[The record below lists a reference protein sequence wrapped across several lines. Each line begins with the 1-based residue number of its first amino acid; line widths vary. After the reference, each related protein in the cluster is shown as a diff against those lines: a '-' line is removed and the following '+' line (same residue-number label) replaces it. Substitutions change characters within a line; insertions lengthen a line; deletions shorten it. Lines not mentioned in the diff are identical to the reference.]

1 MSHLSVY
8 RIRYRTLV
16 ERIKHFT
23 PEYKLSVDET
33 YAVVKRSKEATRS
46 TKAIFASPMW
56 YNHRFTVSKLSPHNL
71 LVPDLLRAAK
81 TSRNRTLK
89 SFQKKKKKKEGT
101 LYCIRSFFPCTAFI
115 KT

>member
-89 SFQKKKKKKEGT
+89 SFQKKKKKRKVHCTALEV
-101 LYCIRSFFPCTAFI
+101 FFPAQLS
-115 KT
+115 